1 MSMPSWGDQRRPP
14 RGRIF
19 YRDLE
24 DEESLGSKRGDRGQS
39 WHKDGRRKGKF
50 LIMRPM
56 QVIVI
61 YHVKQRNRNFPGQE
75 KWMSAVWVH
84 TLMTSVSLFTICPSS
99 PWSGE
104 WGRISFNNTHFEC
117 LRHFFCIYDKT
128 PKYISKWDYQPG
140 LDPRDFG

>member
-1 MSMPSWGDQRRPP
+1 MPSWGDQRRPP

-50 LIMRPM
+50 LIMRPT

-99 PWSGE
+99 P
-104 WGRISFNNTHFEC
+104 
-117 LRHFFCIYDKT
+117 
-128 PKYISKWDYQPG
+128 
-140 LDPRDFG
+140 